1 MTTAPYRSQHLA
13 GVRSV
18 FSLPASASGH
28 PRPVGVA
35 ALLNAV
41 HAVAGVRDAELRTA
55 AGGDRTLHLDLVDG
69 ADEAAVAWSVTRI
82 LDERLG
88 VEVDQTRSVLVDD
101 GVDEARSVPLDGPQR
116 RVHLER
122 LQVVTGGL
130 DVRVDVALATA
141 QARVVGSAS
150 GPAVERTV
158 LRTVA
163 GATLNAVDA
172 LLEGRARC
180 GLDQAELTDIG
191 SDRLAIAVVTLL
203 TPGQVDRL
211 AGAALV
217 RGDARQAM
225 VRAVLSALN
234 RRFESLL
241 AEHSSNGWA
250 ASFPPASFPQSVPLA
265 VENTATFRTIGGAP
279 DGLGGA
285 PDGLGGDPDGLG
297 GDPDEAEPLVE
308 PAVEVTAGLPTI
320 GEDYPA
326 ADPPPADYP
335 PAERGGRAARR
346 AAAAAAHAD
355 EPTQRTTDEPTY
367 YGTIAGQPLRGGY
380 RAEQSFP
387 AEPLINPPAAHPD
400 YASAGSLTGDPT
412 AERPVAADLDAAA
425 TRGPGDPA
433 AEEAGPNGSADLG
446 DWAAATWARLVRN
459 DVTKGAQAPEA
470 KPVSPAAPAASLG
483 GLAANG
489 RTSTTGTFGAVSPTG
504 SFPLVSPTGS
514 FPLVSST
521 GAFPTVGNG
530 LRAVNGHALN
540 GTSPVGSADANDRG
554 GRGAEPEPEPEP
566 SITTSG
572 VFTPPAEPTYTPP
585 AEPTWSWPSSGGSSQ
600 TGSWASPRWEQ
611 PAVEEPRQ
619 STRNPRDASQWDVP
633 RPQPSTASGPLPTTA
648 DAPRNGYPRPSSHL
662 GPLALTSGAGAG
674 NPLSRGN
681 NGASATGSL
690 GRGGLNGSYL
700 EREYGGMGVPP
711 RRAERTDQTG
721 RSEAGRGQSGPIRPT
736 SPASPS
742 GWGRHGREASGPL
755 PLPGQPA
762 SGPAGYGPP
771 TSGQPSYGSGP
782 PGYGQPTSGQPSYG
796 QPTSGPAGY
805 GQPTSGQPG
814 YGSGQPGY
822 GQPTSGPAGYGQ
834 PTSGQPSYGQPT
846 SGFGQPP
853 LGAGPAP
860 AGRGSAGGAVPPR
873 RRHAAA
879 DTGTWPIQDP
889 PAPTGPWADPLGTSA
904 QPLRDPSAA
913 DRSYRNG
920 SGPVP
925 GEYPDRRDP
934 QPPHTRRRYADEE
947 AGRHGGGR

>member
-1 MTTAPYRSQHLA
+1 MTTAPYRSQHLV

-28 PRPVGVA
+28 PRPVGVT

-41 HAVAGVRDAELRTA
+41 HAVAGVRAAELRTA

-241 AEHSSNGWA
+241 VEHSSNGWA

-265 VENTATFRTIGGAP
+265 VENTATFRTIGGSP
-279 DGLGGA
+279 DG
-285 PDGLGGDPDGLG
+285 PGGDSD
-297 GDPDEAEPLVE
+297 DAEPLAE
-308 PAVEVTAGLPTI
+308 PAEVTAGLPTI

-326 ADPPPADYP
+326 ADYPPADYP

-346 AAAAAAHAD
+346 VAAAQAYAD
-355 EPTQRTTDEPTY
+355 EPAQRTADGPTY
-367 YGTIAGQPLRGGY
+367 YGTVAGQPVRGGS
-380 RAEQSFP
+380 RAEESYP
-387 AEPLINPPAAHPD
+387 AEPLVNSPAAHAD
-400 YASAGSLTGDPT
+400 YASAGSSAGSLAGDPA
-412 AERPVAADLDAAA
+412 AERELAADLDAAA
-425 TRGPGDPA
+425 TRG
-433 AEEAGPNGSADLG
+433 AGPNGAAPDDAGPDGGADLG

-459 DVTKGAQAPEA
+459 DVTKGSQAAES
-470 KPVSPAAPAASLG
+470 KPVSPAAAAPLG
-483 GLAANG
+483 GPATNG
-489 RTSTTGTFGAVSPTG
+489 RTTTTGTFGAVSPTG

-521 GAFPTVGNG
+521 GAFPVVGTANG
-530 LRAVNGHALN
+530 VGAANGVAAANGHSLN
-540 GTSPVGSADANDRG
+540 GMPPVGEASVNDQG
-554 GRGAEPEPEPEP
+554 GRGVEPEPEPEP

-600 TGSWASPRWEQ
+600 TGSWASPRWDQ
-611 PAVEEPRQ
+611 PAAEEPRQ
-619 STRNPRDASQWDVP
+619 HLRDPREASHWDVP
-633 RPQPSTASGPLPTTA
+633 RPNSPAASGPVPTTA
-648 DAPRNGYPRPSSHL
+648 DAPRNGYPRPSSHS

-674 NPLSRGN
+674 NPFGRGSQ
-681 NGASATGSL
+681 GGSEAGPL
-690 GRGGLNGSYL
+690 GRNGLNGGGLNGSYL
-700 EREYGGMGVPP
+700 EREYGGLGVPP
-711 RRAERTDQTG
+711 RRAERTEQAG
-721 RSEAGRGQSGPIRPT
+721 RSEGGWGPVGPARPDG
-736 SPASPS
+736 PASPP

-755 PLPGQPA
+755 PLLGQPPA
-762 SGPAGYGPP
+762 AGPAGFGQP
-771 TSGQPSYGSGP
+771 TSGQPSYGPGQPGHGQPTSGQP
-782 PGYGQPTSGQPSYG
+782 SYGPAGYGQPTSGQPSYG

-805 GQPTSGQPG
+805 GQPTSGQP
-814 YGSGQPGY
+814 
-822 GQPTSGPAGYGQ
+822 
-834 PTSGQPSYGQPT
+834 SYGQST
-846 SGFGQPP
+846 SGFGLPP
-853 LGAGPAP
+853 LGAAP
-860 AGRGSAGGAVPPR
+860 AGRGPATGGAVPPR

-879 DTGTWPIQDP
+879 DTGNWPIQDP
-889 PAPTGPWADPLGTSA
+889 PAPTGPWADPQSTGA
-904 QPLRDPSAA
+904 QPLRDPAAA
-913 DRSYRNG
+913 DRGYRNG

-925 GEYPDRRDP
+925 GEYADRRDQ
-934 QPPHTRRRYADEE
+934 QPPRPRRRYADEE
-947 AGRHGGGR
+947 SGRHGGGR